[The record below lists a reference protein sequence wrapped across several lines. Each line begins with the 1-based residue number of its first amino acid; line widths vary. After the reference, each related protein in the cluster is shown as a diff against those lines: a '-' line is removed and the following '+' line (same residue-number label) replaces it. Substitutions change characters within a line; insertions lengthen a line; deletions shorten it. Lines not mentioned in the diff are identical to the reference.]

1 VGRRGQAARDR
12 QTNKQAIGGEGRAAA
27 QGWRRQPPVVGG
39 ARSKRSRLPSPPRP
53 RIDWLPFACCC
64 HWQRQH
70 AATALSPKEGDA
82 ERLAGD
88 TTGRKVLP
96 AAQRPSGHLDDG
108 PERAYADA
116 PASKPW
122 KDLHRCWP
130 RGGGGRLGCLAAPY
144 PENFQGIRERSLGRG
159 PAGSPC
165 RIAIDRR
172 RSPVAVELQVLLYL
186 RGVPPGL
193 RRPASQGAARLHAS
207 RRDLLVRPPHSR
219 TMQRRRCTYRAAT
232 GAASLGQRRCRG
244 VPGSSERRGGGVLPG
259 GLSSVSLSLCDTTPK
274 LGGGV
279 TKRCPLGVVLVVLY
293 NLGVVL
299 VWLRLLVRCGLRCDA
314 AGGVY

>member
-130 RGGGGRLGCLAAPY
+130 RGGGRLAWLAAP
-144 PENFQGIRERSLGRG
+144 
-159 PAGSPC
+159 A
-165 RIAIDRR
+165 
-172 RSPVAVELQVLLYL
+172 
-186 RGVPPGL
+186 
-193 RRPASQGAARLHAS
+193 ASSHAS
-207 RRDLLVRPPHSR
+207 IHD
-219 TMQRRRCTYRAAT
+219 
-232 GAASLGQRRCRG
+232 
-244 VPGSSERRGGGVLPG
+244 
-259 GLSSVSLSLCDTTPK
+259 TPK
-274 LGGGV
+274 ISGYQRAVARARAG
-279 TKRCPLGVVLVVLY
+279 
-293 NLGVVL
+293 
-299 VWLRLLVRCGLRCDA
+299 LLSCC
-314 AGGVY
+314 